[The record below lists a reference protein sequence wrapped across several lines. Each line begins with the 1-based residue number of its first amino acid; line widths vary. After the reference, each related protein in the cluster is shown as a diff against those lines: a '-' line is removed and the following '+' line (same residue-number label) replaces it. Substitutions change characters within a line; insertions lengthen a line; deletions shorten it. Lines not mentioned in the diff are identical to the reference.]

1 MIFVVNS
8 TAQCKLSLASD
19 GKFNRD
25 IEIQDPFTDNFPFK
39 LERIK
44 EIFPTFEN
52 LL

>member
-8 TAQCKLSLASD
+8 TMQVVISFRRKIQWTHR
-19 GKFNRD
+19 N
-25 IEIQDPFTDNFPFK
+25 IQDPFTDNFPFK